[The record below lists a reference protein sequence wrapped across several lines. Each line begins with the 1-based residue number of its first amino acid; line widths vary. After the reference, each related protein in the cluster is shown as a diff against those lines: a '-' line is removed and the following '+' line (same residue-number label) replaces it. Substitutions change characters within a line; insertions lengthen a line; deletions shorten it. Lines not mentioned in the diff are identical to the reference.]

1 MRIQKLGL
9 QRAMVITLTM
19 LEYQKAY
26 IGGLAAQLP
35 LLNKD
40 EFFSGAGCMGGAK
53 SEFSTTLNNIG
64 ERVSPVLTSNC
75 QKFDN

>member
-1 MRIQKLGL
+1 MGL
-9 QRAMVITLTM
+9 QRAIFITLAM
-19 LEYQKAY
+19 LECQKAY
-26 IGGLAAQLP
+26 VGGLAAQLP